1 MILFFFCSQSP
12 SNVKRLAGYDIDP
25 LRIDIMTTIEHSK
38 LVHMH
43 LYKLL
48 RFATKGL

>member
-1 MILFFFCSQSP
+1 M
-12 SNVKRLAGYDIDP
+12 KRLAGYDIDP

>member
-1 MILFFFCSQSP
+1 M
-12 SNVKRLAGYDIDP
+12 KRLAGYDIDP

-43 LYKLL
+43 IICKLL